1 MSEPPTVQHASL
13 ASIAKALA
21 GRRRVRYWRGL
32 LVQCWTQ
39 FERDDNFRVAGV
51 LSYTTLL
58 ALVPLLAVVLGVVS
72 AFPAFAEWSER
83 VQDFL
88 FSQFVP
94 AAGATVQQYVRQ
106 FVGNARV
113 LTGPGALFLVLTA
126 LLLMSS
132 IEAAL
137 NRIWQVTAPR
147 RWRSRILVYWA
158 MLTLGPLLL
167 GGSLALTSALGPA
180 EDGWWSGP
188 LAWLTG
194 WLPFLVAF
202 IGFGIL
208 FVVVPNRAVPWR
220 AGFAGALVAALLF
233 EGAKLAF
240 VWYVTTFPTYE
251 KLYGALAVVPIFLV
265 WIYLTW
271 TVILIGAGI
280 SAALASYRL
289 ADGQKI
295 ICPGRYDAAVAWRVV
310 HEVRRAAEAQTPLR
324 FAELAARL
332 PADEAAVSR
341 VVGRLRELRWV
352 ALSEEGWLLPVGD
365 CTALTL
371 GDLCRE
377 FPAPLVLPGDPA
389 VAAIAPDLA
398 AALAEV
404 RLAAQANLD
413 RPLQSY
419 VQSPHTRDAR

>member
-1 MSEPPTVQHASL
+1 VQRALSS
-13 ASIAKALA
+13 SIAKVLA
-21 GRRRVRYWRGL
+21 GRAYWQGL
-32 LVQCWTQ
+32 VAQCWSQ
-39 FERDDNFRVAGV
+39 FKRDDNLRVAGV

-72 AFPAFAEWSER
+72 AFPAFAVWSER

-94 AAGATVQQYVRQ
+94 AAGATVQQYVQQ

-113 LTGPGALFLVLTA
+113 LTGPGALFLVLTT

-137 NRIWQVTAPR
+137 NRIWQVSAPR
-147 RWRSRILVYWA
+147 RWRSRILVYWT
-158 MLTLGPLLL
+158 MLTMGPLLL
-167 GGSLALTSALGPA
+167 GGSLALTSALGP
-180 EDGWWSGP
+180 EEGGWWSGP

-202 IGFGIL
+202 VGFGIL

-265 WIYLTW
+265 WIYLAW
-271 TVILIGAGI
+271 AVILIGASI

-289 ADGQKI
+289 VAGDRVF
-295 ICPGRYDAAVAWRVV
+295 CPRRYDAAAAWRVL
-310 HEVRRAAEAQTPLR
+310 HEVWRAAEAKTPLR
-324 FAELAARL
+324 FADLAARL
-332 PADEAAVSR
+332 PLDETAVTRVAA
-341 VVGRLRELRWV
+341 RLRDLRWV

-365 CTALTL
+365 FKALTL

-377 FPAPLVLPGDPA
+377 FPAPLEPPADPA
-389 VAAIAPDLA
+389 VQRLAPELA
-398 AALAEV
+398 AALDGL
-404 RLAAQANLD
+404 RQAAQANLA
-413 RPLQSY
+413 RPLRSYGQSSST
-419 VQSPHTRDAR
+419 QDAQ